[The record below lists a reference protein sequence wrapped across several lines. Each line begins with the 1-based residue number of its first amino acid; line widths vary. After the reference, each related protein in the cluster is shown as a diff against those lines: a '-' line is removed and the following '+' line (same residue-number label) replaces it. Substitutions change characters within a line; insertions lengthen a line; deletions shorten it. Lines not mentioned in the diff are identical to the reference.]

1 MSKTKPII
9 GISTGDPNGIG
20 VEVILKCFSDKR
32 MFDFMTPVVF
42 SNYEL
47 VKAQAVHFNL
57 KVGLNN
63 LSDFKNLKPNSLN
76 IYEASKGKF
85 NLDFGKSKESGGQ
98 LSRESLT
105 AASSFLKTKKI
116 DALVTA
122 PINKKNILH
131 ESFDFMG
138 HTDFLN
144 KTFDGEAMMFMVSQD
159 LKIALLT
166 EHIPIDKITE
176 NISKDLIEKKIKT
189 IDMSMKK
196 DFGIQRPKIAILSI
210 NPHAG
215 DDGIIGNQDQEILI
229 PALKE
234 LSESY
239 LIFGPFP
246 SDSFFG
252 SDLYKKYDA
261 ILAIYHDQGLIPFK
275 TIAFGNGVNFTAGL
289 DIVRTSPDHGTGY
302 DISGKNLADPSSL
315 IESFHTAL
323 SILKNRKQFEEINS
337 KPLKVKELKS
347 VKK

>member
-85 NLDFGKSKESGGQ
+85 NLDFGKSEESGGQ

-105 AASSFLKTKKI
+105 TASSFLKIKKI

-138 HTDFLN
+138 HTD
-144 KTFDGEAMMFMVSQD
+144 
-159 LKIALLT
+159 
-166 EHIPIDKITE
+166 
-176 NISKDLIEKKIKT
+176 
-189 IDMSMKK
+189 
-196 DFGIQRPKIAILSI
+196 
-210 NPHAG
+210 
-215 DDGIIGNQDQEILI
+215 
-229 PALKE
+229 
-234 LSESY
+234 
-239 LIFGPFP
+239 
-246 SDSFFG
+246 
-252 SDLYKKYDA
+252 
-261 ILAIYHDQGLIPFK
+261 
-275 TIAFGNGVNFTAGL
+275 
-289 DIVRTSPDHGTGY
+289 HG
-302 DISGKNLADPSSL
+302 
-315 IESFHTAL
+315 F
-323 SILKNRKQFEEINS
+323 
-337 KPLKVKELKS
+337 
-347 VKK
+347 

>member
-47 VKAQAVHFNL
+47 IKAQAVHFNL

-76 IYEASKGKF
+76 IYEASKGNFK
-85 NLDFGKSKESGGQ
+85 LDFGKSEESGGQ

-105 AASSFLKTKKI
+105 TASSFLKKKKI

-176 NISKDLIEKKIKT
+176 NIGSQEKLQKT
-189 IDMSMKK
+189 IN
-196 DFGIQRPKIAILSI
+196 GYQII
-210 NPHAG
+210 NP
-215 DDGIIGNQDQEILI
+215 
-229 PALKE
+229 
-234 LSESY
+234 
-239 LIFGPFP
+239 
-246 SDSFFG
+246 
-252 SDLYKKYDA
+252 
-261 ILAIYHDQGLIPFK
+261 
-275 TIAFGNGVNFTAGL
+275 
-289 DIVRTSPDHGTGY
+289 
-302 DISGKNLADPSSL
+302 
-315 IESFHTAL
+315 
-323 SILKNRKQFEEINS
+323 
-337 KPLKVKELKS
+337 ELKFEKEQHPWEMLFTFNDIKS
-347 VKK
+347 DFELIMKNWFSNYEHFEAPFNLVLPAKTTAIAEVLKPAVMVPLVPSVNAISVTVKKCFVLVTVLLLGPVKLSVSASPLTSVPVMVKVLSAKLAAEANVICLAEFKVATPPLAFAPLIVNVLAVAPEV

>member
-1 MSKTKPII
+1 LEEQKIKVKVGFTSGDMNGVGSEILLSLLSDNKLLSLITPII
-9 GISTGDPNGIG
+9 YA
-20 VEVILKCFSDKR
+20 
-32 MFDFMTPVVF
+32 PV
-42 SNYEL
+42 
-47 VKAQAVHFNL
+47 
-57 KVGLNN
+57 
-63 LSDFKNLKPNSLN
+63 KNLKYISSQMGLDLSFNKVNSP
-76 IYEASKGKF
+76 
-85 NLDFGKSKESGGQ
+85 KESQENKINVIDNFKTFADVSFGDLNKEMGK
-98 LSRESLT
+98 T
-105 AASSFLKTKKI
+105 AFQSIKTSVRDLNDNKI
-116 DALVTA
+116 DVLVTA

-144 KTFDGEAMMFMVSQD
+144 KTFDGDAMMFMVSQD

-210 NPHAG
+210 NPHVG

-289 DIVRTSPDHGTGY
+289 DIVRTSPDHGTGF
-302 DISGKNLADPSSL
+302 DIAGKGIAQSQSM
-315 IESFHTAL
+315 IEAIKAAVEMT
-323 SILKNRKQFEEINS
+323 NNS
-337 KPLKVKELKS
+337 RLLNTH
-347 VKK
+347 

>member
-1 MSKTKPII
+1 
-9 GISTGDPNGIG
+9 
-20 VEVILKCFSDKR
+20 
-32 MFDFMTPVVF
+32 
-42 SNYEL
+42 
-47 VKAQAVHFNL
+47 
-57 KVGLNN
+57 
-63 LSDFKNLKPNSLN
+63 
-76 IYEASKGKF
+76 
-85 NLDFGKSKESGGQ
+85 
-98 LSRESLT
+98 
-105 AASSFLKTKKI
+105 
-116 DALVTA
+116 
-122 PINKKNILH
+122 
-131 ESFDFMG
+131 
-138 HTDFLN
+138 
-144 KTFDGEAMMFMVSQD
+144 MFMVSQD

-302 DISGKNLADPSSL
+302 DISGKNLANPSSL

-323 SILKNRKQFEEINS
+323 SILKNRKQFKEINS
-337 KPLKVKELKS
+337 NPLKVKELKS

>member
-47 VKAQAVHFNL
+47 VKAQVVHFNL
-57 KVGLNN
+57 KVGLNKS
-63 LSDFKNLKPNSLN
+63 SDFKNLKPNSLN

-85 NLDFGKSKESGGQ
+85 SLDFGKSNESGGQ

-105 AASSFLKTKKI
+105 TASSFLKIKKI

-144 KTFDGEAMMFMVSQD
+144 KTFDGEAMMFMVSQG

-189 IDMSMKK
+189 IDISMKK

-252 SDLYKKYDA
+252 S
-261 ILAIYHDQGLIPFK
+261 
-275 TIAFGNGVNFTAGL
+275 
-289 DIVRTSPDHGTGY
+289 S
-302 DISGKNLADPSSL
+302 
-315 IESFHTAL
+315 
-323 SILKNRKQFEEINS
+323 
-337 KPLKVKELKS
+337 
-347 VKK
+347 

>member
-1 MSKTKPII
+1 MADRI
-9 GISTGDPNGIG
+9 GKQFTQRQLRVGEMIKQSLSMIFIRNEAKIPNLETNNIT
-20 VEVILKCFSDKR
+20 VTEVR
-32 MFDFMTPVVF
+32 M
-42 SNYEL
+42 
-47 VKAQAVHFNL
+47 
-57 KVGLNN
+57 
-63 LSDFKNLKPNSLN
+63 
-76 IYEASKGKF
+76 
-85 NLDFGKSKESGGQ
+85 
-98 LSRESLT
+98 
-105 AASSFLKTKKI
+105 
-116 DALVTA
+116 
-122 PINKKNILH
+122 
-131 ESFDFMG
+131 
-138 HTDFLN
+138 
-144 KTFDGEAMMFMVSQD
+144 SQD

-166 EHIPIDKITE
+166 DHIPIDKITE
-176 NISKDLIEKKIKT
+176 NISRDLIEKKIKT
-189 IDMSMKK
+189 INMSMKK

-315 IESFHTAL
+315 IGSFHTAL

-337 KPLKVKELKS
+337 NPLKVKELKS

>member
-1 MSKTKPII
+1 
-9 GISTGDPNGIG
+9 
-20 VEVILKCFSDKR
+20 
-32 MFDFMTPVVF
+32 
-42 SNYEL
+42 
-47 VKAQAVHFNL
+47 
-57 KVGLNN
+57 
-63 LSDFKNLKPNSLN
+63 
-76 IYEASKGKF
+76 
-85 NLDFGKSKESGGQ
+85 
-98 LSRESLT
+98 
-105 AASSFLKTKKI
+105 
-116 DALVTA
+116 
-122 PINKKNILH
+122 
-131 ESFDFMG
+131 
-138 HTDFLN
+138 
-144 KTFDGEAMMFMVSQD
+144 
-159 LKIALLT
+159 
-166 EHIPIDKITE
+166 
-176 NISKDLIEKKIKT
+176 
-189 IDMSMKK
+189 MSMKK

-337 KPLKVKELKS
+337 NPLKVKELKS

>member
-1 MSKTKPII
+1 MKEKIISILNQKGGVGKT
-9 GISTGDPNGIG
+9 TT
-20 VEVILKCFSDKR
+20 VI
-32 MFDFMTPVVF
+32 
-42 SNYEL
+42 
-47 VKAQAVHFNL
+47 NL
-57 KVGLNN
+57 AAGLSLNN
-63 LSDFKNLKPNSLN
+63 KKVLVIDLDPQGNATTGLGLSNIDQTSNS
-76 IYEASKGKF
+76 IYQVLIG
-85 NLDFGKSKESGGQ
+85 
-98 LSRESLT
+98 
-105 AASSFLKTKKI
+105 TKKI
-116 DALVTA
+116 DEAISKTNFSNLDIITSNVDLSGLEVETADNGRRAYILKDKLIDVLVTA

-229 PALKE
+229 PALKK

-323 SILKNRKQFEEINS
+323 SILKNRKQFEEINCN
-337 KPLKVKELKS
+337 PLKVKELKS

>member
-20 VEVILKCFSDKR
+20 VEVILKCFSDNR

-105 AASSFLKTKKI
+105 TASSFLKIKKI

-189 IDMSMKK
+189 IDISMKK

-215 DDGIIGNQDQEILI
+215 DDGIIGNQDQEMLI
-229 PALKE
+229 PTMKE

-275 TIAFGNGVNFTAGL
+275 TITFGNGVNFTAGL

-323 SILKNRKQFEEINS
+323 SILKNRKQFEEMNS
-337 KPLKVKELKS
+337 NPLKVKELKS